1 MSGIMHLWSPKTI
14 RKSELFHVLF
24 WLILF
29 GIMIYSGH
37 LEMPWLLATV
47 TSAINLIFFGVIVYF
62 NLYYLF
68 PKYLKEKNLWI
79 HIGLLLAGAI
89 ILTPIKTLS
98 LFYASSGN
106 TRLQSFYIQNQLY
119 IFLSTFFVALS
130 STIYQIMTEWVKQ
143 QRDKK
148 ELENKTLQSELN
160 FLKSQIN
167 PHFLFNTLNSL
178 YALSLKKSDKAPEM
192 VLRLA
197 EMMRYMLY
205 ECNEKEVLLQKE
217 LTYLEN
223 YLEMEKIRHGQ
234 KVDIQYQ
241 VSGKIEKQR
250 ISPLL
255 FIPFLENAFKHGI
268 SQQLE
273 PGFINLTLTIDE
285 NRLQMELVNSK
296 SSQGPRANASNS
308 GGIGLINV
316 KRRMEILY
324 PTQHTIVIHETPNT
338 YTVNLQLTLHQ
349 HEVLHTPV
357 ANTAKTK
364 RMLYSQSSLILFLIQ
379 ECI

>member
-178 YALSLKKSDKAPEM
+178 YALSLIHSF
-192 VLRLA
+192 
-197 EMMRYMLY
+197 
-205 ECNEKEVLLQKE
+205 
-217 LTYLEN
+217 
-223 YLEMEKIRHGQ
+223 
-234 KVDIQYQ
+234 
-241 VSGKIEKQR
+241 SGKCIQAWHQPATR
-250 ISPLL
+250 
-255 FIPFLENAFKHGI
+255 AGI
-268 SQQLE
+268 YQ
-273 PGFINLTLTIDE
+273 F
-285 NRLQMELVNSK
+285 
-296 SSQGPRANASNS
+296 
-308 GGIGLINV
+308 
-316 KRRMEILY
+316 
-324 PTQHTIVIHETPNT
+324 NT
-338 YTVNLQLTLHQ
+338 YH
-349 HEVLHTPV
+349 
-357 ANTAKTK
+357 
-364 RMLYSQSSLILFLIQ
+364 R
-379 ECI
+379 

>member
-1 MSGIMHLWSPKTI
+1 
-14 RKSELFHVLF
+14 
-24 WLILF
+24 
-29 GIMIYSGH
+29 MIYSGH